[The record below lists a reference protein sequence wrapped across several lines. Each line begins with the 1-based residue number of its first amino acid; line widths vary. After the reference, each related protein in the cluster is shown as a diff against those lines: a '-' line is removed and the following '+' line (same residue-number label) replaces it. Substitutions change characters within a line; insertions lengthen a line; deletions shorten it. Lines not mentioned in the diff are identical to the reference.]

1 MPSMHAVTAPRSLP
15 PDPARLPP
23 EPGEIPLK
31 TIGPIDEAEHVLLLG
46 GPGPELMCALLH
58 AGASNVTH
66 LRGHE
71 RPEAGSAS
79 LVIVPKVPSL
89 DWLATTLGS
98 IRRALTADGRV
109 VLFAG
114 TPSITQTA
122 IRRML
127 LLHGMTEIRA
137 DTRQGGLVF
146 TARPR
151 THRIA

>member
-1 MPSMHAVTAPRSLP
+1 MPSIHAAIAPRSLP
-15 PDPARLPP
+15 PGAVRLPP
-23 EPGEIPLK
+23 EPEGVPFK
-31 TIGPIDEAEHVLLLG
+31 AIGPIDEQEHVLLLG
-46 GPGPELMCALLH
+46 GPGPELMCALLR
-58 AGASNVTH
+58 AGAANVTH

-71 RPEAGSAS
+71 RPEPASAS

-89 DWLATTLGS
+89 DWLATTLVS

-114 TPSITQTA
+114 AQGTTQTA

-127 LLHGMTEIRA
+127 LLHGMTEIRS
-137 DTRQGGLVF
+137 DIGQGGLVF

-151 THRIA
+151 SHRIA